1 MTTTPGRAS
10 GQAQAQRSFEANLA
24 AARLGRVLNPRNPL
38 PTPPDQE
45 GRAVAVVAL
54 LAKRL
59 GFETRA
65 VTLDDDAPVL
75 EQARRIV
82 EASQVRV
89 RSVTL
94 DEGWWTRNVPP
105 LLVVYAGTLALVL
118 PGPMF
123 RPRLWR
129 PDHDPIP
136 VTAQLAGDISIGAY
150 EVIRPLPAG
159 KSDLVSL
166 MKVAVAGAGRDGF
179 YAVAMSVLLGVVS
192 LAVPI
197 ATAVIFS
204 SIVPSGDESRLFAIG
219 IALIALATAGAMF
232 TYVRVYQLIRLSD
245 MVETASSAAILDRVL
260 RLPASGLRAWPSAEL
275 ANRIMINGPIT
286 IAIDQVV
293 AVGLLS
299 VVLVILNGSLMVVL
313 SPALGL
319 VAVGGGIV
327 LIIVTVVLSRIEGRR
342 VARTLQA
349 RDEVDD
355 VTLGVLRGWVP
366 VRLSAGD
373 VSAFGRW
380 AQAYSRYRIEF
391 NRRWDIEIAI
401 EIARVAIIGIVLIG
415 IVVVA
420 YAMPGEKID
429 SATFLAIASAYGI
442 FSAGLIG
449 LVSSI
454 RAAVRAVPEIRRVS
468 PLLESEPEATESHED
483 PGTLSG
489 AIEVRRVSFRY
500 GDDLPWILRDVNF
513 HIPAGSSLAIVGT
526 SGSGKSTLLRLLLGF
541 EEPRSGA
548 IFYDDSDLAAL
559 DLTAVRRQFGVVLQ
573 ASLLLPGTIRDNL
586 VVSSGPIG
594 DARLWEILQ
603 EVGLREWVDS
613 LSLGLDTTIDEGAT
627 ILSGGQ
633 RQRLLLARAIAG
645 DPRVLFLDE
654 ATSAL
659 DNLTQA
665 AVTDTISRLGM
676 TRVIIAHRLS
686 TVQDADQ
693 IVVLDQGRIVESG
706 DYGSLTAANGIFA
719 ELVRRQEL

>member
-1 MTTTPGRAS
+1 MSEAPGRVPRPAH
-10 GQAQAQRSFEANLA
+10 AHREFEARLA
-24 AARLGRVLNPRNPL
+24 AARLGRVLDPRNPL
-38 PTPPDQE
+38 PTPPDQG
-45 GRAVAVVAL
+45 GRAVSVVAL
-54 LAKRL
+54 LGERL
-59 GFETRA
+59 GFDPRP
-65 VTLDDDAPVL
+65 VTLDEDEPVL
-75 EQARRIV
+75 QQARRLV

-89 RSVTL
+89 RAVTL
-94 DEGWWTRNVPP
+94 DDGWWTRNVPP
-105 LLVVYAGTLALVL
+105 LLVMYADALAIVL

-136 VTAQLAGDISIGAY
+136 VSERVAAEIDVRAY
-150 EVIRPLPAG
+150 EVVRPLPAG
-159 KSDLVSL
+159 RSDLAAL
-166 MKVAVAGAGRDGF
+166 IKVALAGAGRDGF
-179 YAVAMSVLLGVVS
+179 YAVAMSIMLGVVS
-192 LAVPI
+192 LAVPV

-204 SIVPSGDESRLFAIG
+204 SIVPAGDETRLLAIG
-219 IALIALATAGAMF
+219 VALIALASAGAMF
-232 TYVRVYQLIRLSD
+232 TYIRVYQLIRLSD
-245 MVETASSAAILDRVL
+245 AVETASSAAILDRVL
-260 RLPASGLRAWPSAEL
+260 RLPASRLRDWPSAEL

-286 IAIDQVV
+286 IAIDQAV
-293 AVGLLS
+293 AVGMLS
-299 VVLVILNGSLMVVL
+299 VVLVILNGALMLIL
-313 SPALGL
+313 SPPLGV
-319 VAVGGGIV
+319 VAVSAGAA
-327 LIIVTVVLSRIEGRR
+327 LITVAVILSRIEGRR
-342 VARTLQA
+342 VEKTLKA
-349 RDEVDD
+349 RDAVDD
-355 VTLGVLRGWVP
+355 VTLGILRGWVP

-380 AQAYSRYRIEF
+380 ANGYSRYRIEF
-391 NRRWDIEIAI
+391 NRRWDVEIAI
-401 EIARVAIIGIVLIG
+401 EIVRVAIIGAALIL

-420 YAMPGEKID
+420 YVAPQGTVD
-429 SATFLAIASAYGI
+429 SATFLAISSAYGI

-468 PLLESEPEATESHED
+468 PLLESEPEAAERHED

-489 AIEVRRVSFRY
+489 AIEIRRVSFRY
-500 GDDLPWILRDVNF
+500 GEELPWILRDVSVQV
-513 HIPAGSSLAIVGT
+513 PAGSSVAIVGT

-548 IFYDDSDLAAL
+548 ILYDDADLAAL

-573 ASLLLPGTIRDNL
+573 SSLLLPGSLRDNL
-586 VVSSGPIG
+586 VVSSGPVG
-594 DARLWEILQ
+594 DERLWEVLQ
-603 EVGLREWVDS
+603 DVGLDAWVRS
-613 LSLGLDTTIDEGAT
+613 LPLGLDTTVDEGAT

-659 DNLTQA
+659 DNVTQA
-665 AVTDTISRLGM
+665 AVSQTISRLGM

-706 DYGSLTAANGIFA
+706 NYASLTAADGIFA